1 MKTPVQITFR
11 GIEASAA
18 IADYVNRRAAK
29 LETFFDRITHCRVA
43 VEAPHHRHKHG
54 EPHRVRV
61 EMTVPGANLVVGGRA
76 CPDPARQ
83 DLYAVIDDVFDD
95 AGRVLQDYVQ
105 RQRGASTIRELRYRA

>member
-61 EMTVPGANLVVGGRA
+61 EMTVPGANLVVGVRP

-95 AGRVLQDYVQ
+95 AGRVLQDHVQ
-105 RQRGASTIRELRYRA
+105 RQRGAATVREFRRRA